1 MANNPLLYNAAISGM
16 SGGVNQRWLTNPSPV
31 AYVPIRDQILI
42 FAVALDAAFSADPT
56 ITTQDAALMQAI
68 CQQVFAT
75 RWPTAN
81 TLTSAAVSSL
91 VLAIKAMFDT
101 MRATLEVIPD
111 GSSDTLSFEDDFF
124 ASTFPA
130 AGSITTTGTTWATGS
145 GNWWVQAIAGSA
157 NQTLAFGVS
166 PTTNP
171 NHPGIAR
178 LVTTAAANNGIGM
191 RRGGFTGSSTQ
202 FIRGDMVDSFTVN
215 FAIPVAANIRV
226 QIGLDSE
233 PVSTALTQGALL
245 IVDTSLGN
253 ANFRITAASN
263 GVSDSLDTGIPLV
276 ASPAATPT
284 WWELGVEQPSLN
296 VFDFFLNGAAV
307 GTIDVSAAGVPVA
320 STNIGCLVQA
330 LAASAVEL
338 QLDKYSMQSKVLNRA
353 IN

>member
-1 MANNPLLYNAAISGM
+1 MSNNPALYNAAAAGAA
-16 SGGVNQRWLTNPSPV
+16 GGAANRWLTKKVSSDYDTIAQQV
-31 AYVPIRDQILI
+31 LLFAAAVDAQI
-42 FAVALDAAFSADPT
+42 ATTTVTDA
-56 ITTQDAALMQAI
+56 DANLMQSI
-68 CQQVFAT
+68 CTQVVAT
-75 RWPTAN
+75 RWFPPSLQLAN
-81 TLTSAAVSSL
+81 YTNIAQAVAAMWTRLKQNLEPIPSA
-91 VLAIKAMFDT
+91 DED
-101 MRATLEVIPD
+101 R
-111 GSSDTLSFEDDFF
+111 LSFTDDFF

-130 AGSITTTGTTWATGS
+130 SGTITTTGTTWATGD

-157 NQTLAFGVS
+157 NQTLGFGAS

-178 LVTTAAANNGIGM
+178 LLTTAAANNGLGM
-191 RRGGFTGSSTQ
+191 RRGGLTGSSTQ
-202 FIRGDMVDSFTVN
+202 FIRGDMVDSFKVN
-215 FAIPVAANIRV
+215 FAIPVAANVRV

-263 GVSDSLDTGIPLV
+263 AVSDSLDTGIALI
-276 ASPAATPT
+276 ASPFQTPI

-307 GTIDVSAAGVPVA
+307 GTIDISAAGIPVA
-320 STNIGCLVQA
+320 STNIGCMVQA
-330 LAASAVEL
+330 LANSAVEL

-353 IN
+353 VN